1 MINHGTKQFKTDGI
15 IMGPN
20 IVGLIPQRVTVRYS
34 KEQNGFATVSFS
46 DNKTTQIQVVVNGDF
61 KLMMKELLK

>member
-1 MINHGTKQFKTDGI
+1 MINHGIKQFKTDGI
-15 IMGPN
+15 IMGLN
-20 IVGLIPQRVTVRYS
+20 TVGLIPQRITVIYS

-46 DNKTTQIQVVVNGDF
+46 DNKTTQIQVVVNDDF